1 MRRGFVRSVIGTRW
15 GCSLSVVFAQHESSL
30 SIGFV
35 KSKDEVKTA
44 LMTGVLFVSF
54 TRQEVGHILEICVV
68 FILQLGGI
76 LKRRK

>member
-1 MRRGFVRSVIGTRW
+1 
-15 GCSLSVVFAQHESSL
+15 LSV
-30 SIGFV
+30 GFG

-44 LMTGVLFVSF
+44 LLTGVLFVSF
-54 TRQEVGHILEICVV
+54 TRQEGHILEIYVA